1 MQDAQTTAASTTRL
15 HVRVVDRFRIVQ
27 DWGHGGGG
35 VVIREVEIAAACPR
49 CGGPR
54 GAPILSRFCE
64 DGEHYWVDTWT
75 NPCGHLDRYA
85 AVLDEAGLYTGE
97 EVVTNGYA
105 GDWRGRKQGG
115 I

>member
-1 MQDAQTTAASTTRL
+1 MQDTGVPTTATARL
-15 HVRVVDRFRIVQ
+15 RVRVVDHFRMVQ

-35 VVIREVEIAAACPR
+35 IVIREVEIAATCPR

-54 GAPILSRFCE
+54 GAPTLSRFCE
-64 DGEHYWVDTWT
+64 DGEFYWVHGWA

-85 AVLDEAGLYTGE
+85 AVLVEAGLYNGE
-97 EVVTNGYA
+97 EVVTNAYA
-105 GDWRGRKQGG
+105 GGWIGQKQGG